1 MRRTGPC
8 ASRARPS
15 ASFSYFL
22 RTESRNGT
30 GAAPS
35 ASAATKPLRS
45 DSRAGVDALCGG
57 RPHSVVVGLVKHE
70 RLVPLSTTTGGVADG
85 SVFSVKRSRTT
96 AIKFFSASAA
106 TALTG
111 RQSRNNFRRLAR
123 RDERTRT
130 QRKSHQGTF
139 LLLKFK
145 LDLSRFF
152 ASQAPKQAALGQP
165 LFASRSVPL
174 TCAAAA

>member
-1 MRRTGPC
+1 M
-8 ASRARPS
+8 
-15 ASFSYFL
+15 
-22 RTESRNGT
+22 
-30 GAAPS
+30 
-35 ASAATKPLRS
+35 
-45 DSRAGVDALCGG
+45 
-57 RPHSVVVGLVKHE
+57 
-70 RLVPLSTTTGGVADG
+70 PLSTTTGGVADG

-130 QRKSHQGTF
+130 QRKSHQETF

-174 TCAAAA
+174 TYAAAA